1 MFQSQVSRKLLLAFL
16 AAGLVG
22 LAGCSSHPET
32 TATDQPPRATHVKRA
47 AAPAPKP
54 KAEGPKVVPVSA
66 KATQPSG
73 RVITVPKGTPIT
85 AIVDQTLEGDKN
97 HKGDTFVA
105 SLSSP
110 VRIDGKT
117 VLPKGAHIT
126 GKVVTAKKHELKVA
140 LASVVIH
147 GKSYDLETNS
157 LRPSDKIKT
166 ASAKS
171 KEKANQKIDNSKL
184 AVNSQ
189 LTFKLSKPVTVP
201 AKGYRQLLVAQSVS
215 TLSLPA
221 QAGKLDL
228 SRRGLSGVPF
238 GEAVPVRRGV
248 GEEAGA
254 PTQTP
259 GRSGEAE
266 LHP

>member
-32 TATDQPPRATHVKRA
+32 TATDQPPKATHVKRA

-110 VRIDGKT
+110 VKIDGKT

-201 AKGYRQLLVAQSVS
+201 AKG
-215 TLSLPA
+215 
-221 QAGKLDL
+221 
-228 SRRGLSGVPF
+228 
-238 GEAVPVRRGV
+238 
-248 GEEAGA
+248 
-254 PTQTP
+254 
-259 GRSGEAE
+259 
-266 LHP
+266 

>member
-32 TATDQPPRATHVKRA
+32 TATDQPPKATHVKRA

-73 RVITVPKGTPIT
+73 RVITVPKGTPII
-85 AIVDQTLEGDKN
+85 AIVDQTLEGDKNHKRGWRQKN

-110 VRIDGKT
+110 VKIDGKT

-201 AKGYRQLLVAQSVS
+201 AKG
-215 TLSLPA
+215 
-221 QAGKLDL
+221 
-228 SRRGLSGVPF
+228 
-238 GEAVPVRRGV
+238 
-248 GEEAGA
+248 
-254 PTQTP
+254 
-259 GRSGEAE
+259 
-266 LHP
+266 